1 MTAVDVSYRYGNAPG
16 EPELRALNAFR
27 EVYGVRKLLLDEA
40 ARTIRVE
47 YDATRLNEEMI
58 HRLLLQAGVD
68 VAEQLT
74 LA

>member
-47 YDATRLNEEMI
+47 YDATR
-58 HRLLLQAGVD
+58 
-68 VAEQLT
+68 
-74 LA
+74 